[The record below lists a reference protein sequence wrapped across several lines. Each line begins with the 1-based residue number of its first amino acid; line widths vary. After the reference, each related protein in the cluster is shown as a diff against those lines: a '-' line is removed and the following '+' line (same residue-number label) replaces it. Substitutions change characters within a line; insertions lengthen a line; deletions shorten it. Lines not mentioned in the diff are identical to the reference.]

1 MIIAKEK
8 KKKNIIEYILYMWQI
23 EDLLRSLKLDYDKVN
38 KNIISQYNTSPEIKE
53 EITVWY
59 KGLIEQMQS
68 EGIKENGHL
77 QFVKNTINEMND
89 LHLYLIQKKNP
100 QYLQYYSWAKT
111 HIDELQKLSK
121 NTTKN
126 EIEAGLNG
134 LYGYLLLKL
143 QKRQITE
150 ETQKSI
156 DAISKMLA
164 YLNKIHLEIESGE
177 MEITP
182 LL

>member
-8 KKKNIIEYILYMWQI
+8 KKSNIIEYILYMWQI
-23 EDLLRSLKLDYDKVN
+23 EDMLRSLKFNYDDIN
-38 KNIISQYNTSPEIKE
+38 KNIISLFDTDSDIKE

-59 KGLIEQMQS
+59 KGLIEQMAN
-68 EGIKENGHL
+68 EGIKEKGHL
-77 QFVKNTINEMND
+77 QFVKNTVNEMND
-89 LHLYLIQKKNP
+89 LHLYLLQKKNP
-100 QYLQYYSWAKT
+100 HYLQYYSWAKT
-111 HIDELQKLSK
+111 HLDELQKLSK
-121 NTTKN
+121 NTTQN

-134 LYGYLLLKL
+134 LYGFLLLKL
-143 QKRQITE
+143 QKRKITE

-156 DAISKMLA
+156 EAISKMMA

-182 LL
+182 IL

>member
-8 KKKNIIEYILYMWQI
+8 KKNNIIEYILYMWQI
-23 EDLLRSLKLDYDKVN
+23 EDLLRSLELNYDKVN
-38 KNIISQYNTSPEIKE
+38 ENIISQFDTSSEIKE
-53 EITVWY
+53 EISVWY
-59 KGLIEQMQS
+59 KGLIEQMQG
-68 EGIKENGHL
+68 EGIKEKGHL

-121 NTTKN
+121 NTAKN

-134 LYGYLLLKL
+134 LYGYLLLKF

>member
-1 MIIAKEK
+1 MI
-8 KKKNIIEYILYMWQI
+8 YTYTYF
-23 EDLLRSLKLDYDKVN
+23 R
-38 KNIISQYNTSPEIKE
+38 
-53 EITVWY
+53 
-59 KGLIEQMQS
+59 
-68 EGIKENGHL
+68 
-77 QFVKNTINEMND
+77 
-89 LHLYLIQKKNP
+89 KKNP
-100 QYLQYYSWAKT
+100 EYLQYYSWAKT
-111 HIDELQKLSK
+111 HLDELQKLSK
-121 NTTKN
+121 NTVKN

-164 YLNKIHLEIESGE
+164 FLNKIHLEIESGE

-182 LL
+182 IL